1 MTAKKKKKSPV
12 RKAFLLRI
20 SEDTMKEMREWSTQ
34 EMRSLNA
41 HIEFIL
47 KSALVKRSGAD
58 ANEGKQD
65 DAEDDEKQEARLSA

>member
-1 MTAKKKKKSPV
+1 MAGKKESPV

-20 SEDTMKEMREWSTQ
+20 SEDTMVEMREWSTQ

-47 KSALVKRSGAD
+47 KNALTQRKGESRKK
-58 ANEGKQD
+58 GKQNSRR
-65 DAEDDEKQEARLSA
+65 AG